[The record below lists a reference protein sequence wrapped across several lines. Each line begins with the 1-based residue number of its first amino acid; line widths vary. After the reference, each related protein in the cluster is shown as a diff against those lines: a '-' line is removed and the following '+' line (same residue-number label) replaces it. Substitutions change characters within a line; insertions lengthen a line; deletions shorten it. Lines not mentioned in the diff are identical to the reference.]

1 MHFRKVDMEMNEKI
15 TLTKVKQ
22 MGFSD
27 KLISLLL
34 PEPELVDNPY
44 YKSAAPMKLWNKKNV
59 EEAMKRDEYINY
71 QEKRKKRKTA
81 AEKAV
86 QTKKTNL
93 LSAIQE
99 ESDKIMIKII
109 PFDTLKSKAIQAKQ
123 EWYNQHYDPLSDE
136 FRKSAYNA
144 DEDTINRWSVNYL
157 RHRMTSYDEQ
167 LFKMARK
174 TGNREAYMLLF
185 ELILNKIGKA
195 YPELND
201 ECMRQI
207 EEKRCKY
214 QLQSFDFG
222 W

>member
-1 MHFRKVDMEMNEKI
+1 MNEKI

>member
-44 YKSAAPMKLWNKKNV
+44 YKSAAPMKLWNKKDV

-167 LFKMARK
+167 LFKMA
-174 TGNREAYMLLF
+174 
-185 ELILNKIGKA
+185 IL
-195 YPELND
+195 
-201 ECMRQI
+201 
-207 EEKRCKY
+207 
-214 QLQSFDFG
+214 
-222 W
+222 

>member
-1 MHFRKVDMEMNEKI
+1 MHFRKVD
-15 TLTKVKQ
+15 KVKQ

>member
-44 YKSAAPMKLWNKKNV
+44 YKSAAPMKLWNKKDV

>member
-1 MHFRKVDMEMNEKI
+1 MNEKI

-44 YKSAAPMKLWNKKNV
+44 YKSAAPMKLWNKKDV

-123 EWYNQHYDPLSDE
+123 DWYNQHYDPLSDE

>member
-1 MHFRKVDMEMNEKI
+1 MDMEMNEKI

-44 YKSAAPMKLWNKKNV
+44 YKSAAPMKLWNMNDV
-59 EEAMKRDEYINY
+59 EEAMKKDAYINY
-71 QEKRKKRKTA
+71 QEKRQKRKTA

-86 QTKKTNL
+86 RIKKINL
-93 LSAIQE
+93 LNAIQE

-185 ELILNKIGKA
+185 ELILNKIGKS
-195 YPELND
+195 YPELSD
-201 ECMRQI
+201 ECTRQI

>member
-1 MHFRKVDMEMNEKI
+1 MEMNEKI

-44 YKSAAPMKLWNKKNV
+44 YKSAAPMKLWNKKDV